1 MNHAVNI
8 KEFMINQVMA
18 NERYAISMECLKN
31 VFIYTLNEKYKNY
44 SNSVTAERLK
54 RKELKDFIKRSENF
68 IAITTSF
75 IKSFDKDENLTHQIN
90 DRYDLIEK
98 LYE

>member
-31 VFIYTLNEKYKNY
+31 VFIYNLNKKYKDY
-44 SNSVTAERLK
+44 SNSVTAERLR
-54 RKELKDFIKRSENF
+54 RKELKNFIKRSNDY
-68 IAITTSF
+68 IAITTKF
-75 IKSFDKDENLTHQIN
+75 IKSFDNDKNLTHQIN
-90 DRYDLIEK
+90 ERYDLIEK